1 MPLTIKIPNPAAYAG
16 AVLPAVAP
24 VLTLAERL
32 AAIPGFVGAW
42 DAATLTQGAGVSA
55 WAAQYGSGT
64 ASQPTAARQPDAGM
78 ADGVAVLRNPGLSRN
93 MIVDRAFT
101 SGAVLTVGCR
111 IKVEDQAQD
120 FQAAFGVGTWRLLYR
135 TAGHFQFDVASDVI
149 ANGVATPGWHTVLV
163 MQSADTTRMLVD
175 GVLFSGANA
184 PAAMTQIMIGAS
196 SNTGTANGFL
206 GAIRRMIVAET
217 NAYGTDHQAA
227 ALEFL
232 NAA

>member
-1 MPLTIKIPNPAAYAG
+1 MPLTIRIPNPAAYAG

-32 AAIPGFVGAW
+32 ALIPGFVGAW

-55 WAAQYGSGT
+55 WAAQYGTGT
-64 ASQPTAARQPDAGM
+64 ASQPTAARQPAAGM

-111 IKVEDQAQD
+111 FKIEDVAQD
-120 FQAAFGVGTWRLLYR
+120 VQALFGNGSWRLLWR
-135 TAGHFQFDVASDVI
+135 TAPRIQFDSAADILVDGIGA
-149 ANGVATPGWHTVLV
+149 GWHTALI
-163 MQSADTTRMLVD
+163 MQSADTTRMLLD
-175 GVLFSGANA
+175 GTLYSAANA
-184 PAAMTQIMIGAS
+184 GAALTQLLIGAS

-217 NAYGTDHQAA
+217 NAFGTDHQAT
-227 ALEFL
+227 ALAFL